1 MGMVA
6 KLANNGVALLTIPL
20 VQEARAMAAAYGM
33 NMDTLMEV
41 MRAGTANSFVVQA
54 WKWLEEYGEKGR
66 PVALKDLRL
75 YQQAALSRGVETLML
90 DTQLA
95 RDTPLQ

>member
-20 VQEARAMAAAYGM
+20 VLEARTMAAAYGM
-33 NMDTLMEV
+33 NMDTLMAV
-41 MRAGTANSFVVQA
+41 MRAGTADSFVVQA
-54 WKWLEEYGEKGR
+54 WKWLEDYAEKGA

-75 YQQAALSRGVETLML
+75 YQQAASAKGVQTLLL
-90 DTQLA
+90 DTQLVKG
-95 RDTPLQ
+95 TLL